1 MSQSDKIAQEMG
13 REVEHIAAAVAELG
27 DNLQDKP
34 ALVALIEKVDS
45 LNKMAV
51 AHGANPLSCLASWWD
66 KILTA
71 TLLDQIA
78 DSPAV
83 PGLMS
88 DMLERAALIV
98 RNTSEGGEEEPS
110 RVNGLAERAAELL
123 GLSAEIAAFSKG
135 EASDPGGPASGLGGP
150 AAEIGEGPEAS
161 GRETSAAASGPMDEP
176 AAGQSE
182 AAEQEG
188 DLAPEMLDFS
198 GTMFDDS
205 LIYDFIDECESH
217 LDDIEPKILTLEE
230 NMNDLALVDEIF
242 RPVHSIKGGSGFL
255 QIHAVTNFS
264 HEAENLLDAVRK
276 KRLPVTPYLCETLLG
291 VMDVLKTMLSQ
302 LRTMADRALGSDKSA
317 GLLPPV
323 PVKRTLAAIHANLEG
338 KEPVEGAPGVS
349 PDKSKLGELLIAEG
363 ALSDDQLENALE
375 VQNRPLGKIL
385 VQEGYVEEGKVERAV
400 QKQQAAGKRIREAI
414 KVDIEKLDEM
424 VNLVGELVIA
434 QTLVRG
440 RNLSGEN
447 GTGKDSSFEK
457 DIGQLGKITKEI
469 QDRIMSL
476 RMVPLQPVFQK
487 MTRVVRDVAR
497 KRNKKVRLVLSGEDI
512 EVDKTVSELIGDPL
526 VHIIRNSVDHGVE
539 SPAVRRRWGK
549 EETGEVQLSAYHE
562 GGSIIISISDDGMGL
577 NRERILKKAVERG
590 LVEAGASLS
599 DAQVYQIIMQP
610 GFSTAEVITD
620 ISGRGVGLDV
630 VTKNIEKINGKVE
643 VSSSEGKGSTFIIK
657 LPLTLAI
664 IDGMVVRVG
673 RESYILPTLSIVH
686 SFRPKREQL
695 STVAGRGELV
705 NNRGTLMP
713 LVRLHRLYDTPP
725 ASPDPTEGLTVI
737 VESDG
742 RMFALL
748 VDDLIGQQQIVIK
761 SLGPYFAKVKG
772 LAGATILG
780 DGRVSLILDIGGVFK
795 AYRDP
800 AYYPDEMIAAGA
812 APAPPAPGGRRE
824 RQLTEESK

>member
-1 MSQSDKIAQEMG
+1 MFHCPATLRDGGPDDLRECDQQAGADFPCPAIIRPRSSSRAANPYRKRHSPFLDQRPLLAAPLFPPVLAQVPGPGPAKKSPMASCGSPRHARITPRTGAGSAFGALAPKRQNISQSDKIAQEMG

-135 EASDPGGPASGLGGP
+135 EASDPGGPA
-150 AAEIGEGPEAS
+150 AEIGEGAEAS

-230 NMNDLALVDEIF
+230 NMNNLALVDEIF

-317 GLLPPV
+317 GLLPARPGE
-323 PVKRTLAAIHANLEG
+323 AHARRHPRQPG
-338 KEPVEGAPGVS
+338 GEGACRR
-349 PDKSKLGELLIAEG
+349 G
-363 ALSDDQLENALE
+363 ARRFTGQIQAGRAAHRGG
-375 VQNRPLGKIL
+375 RPLG
-385 VQEGYVEEGKVERAV
+385 
-400 QKQQAAGKRIREAI
+400 
-414 KVDIEKLDEM
+414 
-424 VNLVGELVIA
+424 
-434 QTLVRG
+434 
-440 RNLSGEN
+440 
-447 GTGKDSSFEK
+447 
-457 DIGQLGKITKEI
+457 
-469 QDRIMSL
+469 
-476 RMVPLQPVFQK
+476 
-487 MTRVVRDVAR
+487 
-497 KRNKKVRLVLSGEDI
+497 
-512 EVDKTVSELIGDPL
+512 
-526 VHIIRNSVDHGVE
+526 
-539 SPAVRRRWGK
+539 
-549 EETGEVQLSAYHE
+549 
-562 GGSIIISISDDGMGL
+562 
-577 NRERILKKAVERG
+577 
-590 LVEAGASLS
+590 
-599 DAQVYQIIMQP
+599 
-610 GFSTAEVITD
+610 
-620 ISGRGVGLDV
+620 
-630 VTKNIEKINGKVE
+630 
-643 VSSSEGKGSTFIIK
+643 
-657 LPLTLAI
+657 
-664 IDGMVVRVG
+664 
-673 RESYILPTLSIVH
+673 
-686 SFRPKREQL
+686 
-695 STVAGRGELV
+695 
-705 NNRGTLMP
+705 
-713 LVRLHRLYDTPP
+713 
-725 ASPDPTEGLTVI
+725 
-737 VESDG
+737 
-742 RMFALL
+742 
-748 VDDLIGQQQIVIK
+748 
-761 SLGPYFAKVKG
+761 
-772 LAGATILG
+772 
-780 DGRVSLILDIGGVFK
+780 
-795 AYRDP
+795 
-800 AYYPDEMIAAGA
+800 
-812 APAPPAPGGRRE
+812 
-824 RQLTEESK
+824 